1 MNKAQPSAGS
11 LHIGPGFA
19 HMHTIV
25 SAYGFYELK
34 LGALSSAKT
43 RPWQNGI
50 STQVTICE
58 RTANQTELQAS
69 SLTSPDCAGSAR
81 CKRGGVRPELQAPGI
96 DMKDFK

>member
-1 MNKAQPSAGS
+1 MNKAQSSAGS

-69 SLTSPDCAGSAR
+69 SFRRVTQLCCS
-81 CKRGGVRPELQAPGI
+81 
-96 DMKDFK
+96 